1 MSEPSQESD
10 FVNILTHLYSR
21 KANKKTFLEIRAT
34 YKKETNNDL
43 CDVVREA
50 RDEIIH
56 DINNTA
62 VGKKG
67 DTIRTK
73 AFKLIDYNTW
83 LNYCPRTEGEKKS
96 AKS

>member
-1 MSEPSQESD
+1 MSSQESD

-21 KANKKTFLEIRAT
+21 KASKKTFLQIRAT

-43 CDVVREA
+43 CDVIREA

-56 DINNTA
+56 DINNTP

-73 AFKLIDYNTW
+73 AFKLIDYDQW
-83 LNYCPRTEGEKKS
+83 LNYCVADKGGRKKNAES
-96 AKS
+96 